1 MDVVTMDGSGNVLG
15 DYDVDT
21 PVVPTSSSNTQ
32 IAATLVG
39 NIVLAGNGSAFSTF
53 MVNFVQASSNN
64 LELTLAGS
72 TTTSVTTSIGTII
85 LTLNNLQVTSYLTG
99 MTEY

>member
-53 MVNFVQASSNN
+53 MVNFVQTPNN
-64 LELTLAGS
+64 LEFTLAGS
-72 TTTSVTTSIGTII
+72 TTASITTSIGAII
-85 LTLNNLQVTSYLTG
+85 LTLNNLQVTAYLTG
-99 MTEY
+99 MNEY